1 MLANLPFSPPE
12 RKDEDGKEGPSF
24 TGKGE
29 EGQREREIR
38 EGRVFSFFL
47 PFAACLI
54 NIVLLLLLLRP
65 LLLSSPSLLDLPIRV
80 AAEGNETAV
89 ALAVYYIQ
97 YSTLRCSSHR
107 EEDEQDVGSSGVL
120 IGHACEGSS
129 RLTYV
134 YGVPP

>member
-12 RKDEDGKEGPSF
+12 RKDEDGKEGLSF

-54 NIVLLLLLLRP
+54 NIVLLLRP
-65 LLLSSPSLLDLPIRV
+65 LLLLSSPSLLDLPIRV

-89 ALAVYYIQ
+89 ALAVYIQ
-97 YSTLRCSSHR
+97 YTASHR

>member
-29 EGQREREIR
+29 EGQRERDKR
-38 EGRVFSFFL
+38 GEGLFILPFL

-54 NIVLLLLLLRP
+54 NIVLLRP
-65 LLLSSPSLLDLPIRV
+65 LLLLSSPSLLDLPIRV